1 MTEYVSPPI
10 PGARILV
17 VEDETSTRKA
27 IVRALNLMGYQAEE
41 AISGKQAIEK
51 LASLP
56 YDLMLLDLRLPGM
69 DGVEIMEL
77 VRETHPTLLV
87 IVLTAHATV
96 ESAITAVRS
105 GAADYLLKPCS
116 LREIE
121 AAISRALER
130 RKQRLH
136 RQHLIH
142 IMAEALEALQTE
154 EEQQAATSTI
164 PLERFLQS
172 GPVALDQEKR
182 LVVVSGS
189 CDEGSLD
196 AELTANE
203 VALLAHLMQH
213 PDTVLSSQELARD
226 ALGYDV
232 SKREAQDIVRP
243 HISRLRKKIE
253 PDPANPRLIRTIR
266 RKGYYFS
273 PC

>member
-1 MTEYVSPPI
+1 M

-27 IVRALNLMGYQAEE
+27 VVRALDLMGYHADE
-41 AISGKQAIEK
+41 AITGKQALDK

-56 YDLMLLDLRLPGM
+56 YDLMLLDLRLPEM
-69 DGVEIMEL
+69 DGVEVMER
-77 VRETHPTLLV
+77 VKDAYPTLLV

-96 ESAITAVRS
+96 DSAITAVRS

-121 AAISRALER
+121 AAISRALEG

-142 IMAEALEALQTE
+142 VMAEALEALQTE
-154 EEQQAATSTI
+154 EEQQAAT
-164 PLERFLQS
+164 PAVPPERFLRCGS
-172 GPVALDQEKR
+172 VALDREKR
-182 LVVVSGS
+182 LAVVSSAG
-189 CDEGSLD
+189 DEGSLD

-203 VALLAHLMQH
+203 VDLLAHLMQH
-213 PDTVLSSQELARD
+213 PDTVLSTQELALN

-232 SKREAQDIVRP
+232 SEREAQDIVRP

-253 PDPANPRLIRTIR
+253 PDPATPRLIRTIR
-266 RKGYYFS
+266 RKGYFFS
-273 PC
+273 PY